1 MFLSAYGTHGLQ
13 APDLAT
19 VEMGISLTLVALR
32 LLVRRGTVPS

>member
-1 MFLSAYGTHGLQ
+1 VFLSAYGTHGLQ

-19 VEMGISLTLVALR
+19 VEMGISLTFVALR